1 MLAPGD
7 NNSGGEIS
15 MAKRVG
21 MEVAVAV
28 AEAVGQCDID
38 MAAVYPITPQSH
50 IAEHL
55 SDLVADGKI
64 NAEFVTVES
73 EHSAMSAV
81 IGASGT
87 GARVY
92 TATSSQGLMLMH
104 ELLPIA
110 SGMRLPIVMG
120 IANRAVSGPLNIL
133 NDHSDIMPQRD
144 SGWISLFVENGQEAV
159 DLSIQAFK
167 IAEHKDVNLPV
178 CVNIDGFQ
186 LTHMVE
192 PLEFPEQELVDKFL
206 PPRVPYATLHP
217 SRPVTMG
224 AFAMSDYFTEMQK
237 AKNEALINSKKVI
250 LEVWAEWA
258 KMFGRAYKPVETY
271 KAEDAEILM
280 LTMGSMGETAEM
292 AIDALREKGVS
303 VGLLKLRLWRPFPFE
318 EIKAVLKNAKK
329 LIVTDRAVSFG
340 GPGGPVFSE
349 IKSALYSDA
358 QRLVIY
364 NYIIGLGGRDVTVK
378 DFIGMVEKVIPYS
391 AEKTVNTYEFW
402 GVRES

>member
-1 MLAPGD
+1 MG
-7 NNSGGEIS
+7 
-15 MAKRVG
+15 KRVG

-28 AEAVGQCDID
+28 AEAVGLCNID

-64 NAEFVTVES
+64 DAEFVTVES

-87 GARVY
+87 GARSY

-110 SGMRLPIVMG
+110 SAMRLPITMA

-144 SGWISLFVENGQEAV
+144 AGWIVVFAENGQEAI

-167 IAEHKDVNLPV
+167 IAEHKDVMLPV
-178 CVNIDGFQ
+178 SVNIDGFQ

-192 PLEFPEQELVDKFL
+192 PVEMPTQEEVDQFL
-206 PPRVPYATLHP
+206 PPFMPHATLHP
-217 SRPVTMG
+217 AKPVTMG
-224 AFAMSDYFTEMQK
+224 AFAMSDYFTEIMK
-237 AKNEALINSKKVI
+237 AKDEAVKNSKKVI
-250 LEVWAEWA
+250 LDVWDEWGRL
-258 KMFGRAYKPVETY
+258 FGRNYKPVETY
-271 KAEDAEILM
+271 QAEDADILM
-280 LTMGSMGETAEM
+280 LTMGSMGETAQL
-292 AIDALREKGVS
+292 AIDELRANGVKA
-303 VGLLKLRLWRPFPFE
+303 GLVKLRLWRPFPFE
-318 EIKAVLKNAKK
+318 EIKVAVKNAKK

-349 IKSALYSDA
+349 IKSALYADT
-358 QRLVIY
+358 QRPATY
-364 NYIIGLGGRDVTVK
+364 NYIIGLGGRDVTVH
-378 DFIGMVEKVIPYS
+378 DFANMFEKVLADTANS
-391 AEKTVNTYEFW
+391 AADTYEFW
-402 GVRES
+402 GVRE

>member
-1 MLAPGD
+1 
-7 NNSGGEIS
+7 

-64 NAEFVTVES
+64 DAEFVTVES

-192 PLEFPEQELVDKFL
+192 PLELPDQDLVNKFL
-206 PPRVPYATLHP
+206 PMRVPYATLHP
-217 SRPVTMG
+217 SKPVTMG

-237 AKNEALINSKKVI
+237 AKDEALKNSKKVI
-250 LEVWAEWA
+250 LEVWDEWA
-258 KMFGRAYKPVETY
+258 KMFGRSYKPVETY

-292 AIDALREKGVS
+292 AIDALRAKGVS
-303 VGLLKLRLWRPFPFE
+303 AGLIKLRLWRPFPFE
-318 EIKAVLKNAKK
+318 EFKAVLKNVKK

-349 IKSALYSDA
+349 IKSALYSGA
-358 QRLVIY
+358 HHPAIY

-378 DFIGMVEKVIPYS
+378 DFIGMFEKVIPYS
-391 AEKTVNTYEFW
+391 VDKTVDTYEFW

>member
-1 MLAPGD
+1 
-7 NNSGGEIS
+7 

-81 IGASGT
+81 MGASGT

-192 PLEFPEQELVDKFL
+192 PLELPDQELVNKFL

-217 SRPVTMG
+217 SKPVTMG

-237 AKNEALINSKKVI
+237 AKDEALKNSKKVI
-250 LEVWAEWA
+250 LAVWDEWA

-292 AIDALREKGVS
+292 AIDALRAKGVLA
-303 VGLLKLRLWRPFPFE
+303 GLVKLRLWRPFPFS
-318 EIKAVLKNAKK
+318 EIKSAVAKAKK

-349 IKSALYSDA
+349 IKSALYSGA
-358 QRLVIY
+358 HHPAIY

-391 AEKTVNTYEFW
+391 IEKTVDTYEFW

>member
-7 NNSGGEIS
+7 NNCGGKIS

-64 NAEFVTVES
+64 DAEFVTVES

-192 PLEFPEQELVDKFL
+192 PLELPDQDLVNKFL

-217 SRPVTMG
+217 SKPVTMG

-237 AKNEALINSKKVI
+237 AKDEALKNSKKVI
-250 LEVWAEWA
+250 LAVWDEWA
-258 KMFGRAYKPVETY
+258 KMFGRSYNPVETY

-292 AIDALREKGVS
+292 AIDALRAKGVS
-303 VGLLKLRLWRPFPFE
+303 AGLIKLRLWRPFPFE
-318 EIKAVLKNAKK
+318 EIKAAVKNAKK

-349 IKSALYSDA
+349 IKSALYSEA
-358 QRLVIY
+358 HRPAIY

-378 DFIGMVEKVIPYS
+378 DFIGMIEKVIPYS
-391 AEKTVNTYEFW
+391 AEKTVDTYEFW

>member
-1 MLAPGD
+1 
-7 NNSGGEIS
+7 
-15 MAKRVG
+15 MAKRIG

-55 SDLVADGKI
+55 SDLVADGKVD
-64 NAEFVTVES
+64 AEFVTVES

-144 SGWISLFVENGQEAV
+144 AGWIAVFAENGQEAV

-167 IAEHKDVNLPV
+167 IAEHKDVMLPV
-178 CVNIDGFQ
+178 SVNIDGFQ

-192 PLEFPEQELVDKFL
+192 PLEIPEREEVARFL
-206 PPRVPYATLHP
+206 PPFVPYATLHP
-217 SRPVTMG
+217 AKPVTMG
-224 AFAMSDYFTEMQK
+224 AFAMSDYFTEIMK
-237 AKNEALINSKKVI
+237 AKNEALKNSKKVI

-258 KMFGRAYKPVETY
+258 KMFGRTYKPVESY
-271 KAEDAEILM
+271 MAEDAQTLLI
-280 LTMGSMGETAEM
+280 TMGSMGETAEM
-292 AIDALREKGVS
+292 AINELRAKGVS
-303 VGLLKLRLWRPFPFE
+303 VGLIKIRLWRPFPFAE
-318 EIKAVLKNAKK
+318 FRTLVKNAKK

-349 IKSALYSDA
+349 IKSALYNEA
-358 QRLVIY
+358 NRPAIY
-364 NYIIGLGGRDVTVK
+364 NYIIGLGGRDVTVP
-378 DFIGMVEKVIPYS
+378 DFVGMMEKPIADS
-391 AEKTVNTYEFW
+391 TNKAADTYEFW
-402 GVRES
+402 GVRE